1 MLVTVKTVITTV
13 RTKYVK
19 IKNKVCENKAC
30 ENKEQSM

>member
-19 IKNKVCENKAC
+19 IKNKVCENK
-30 ENKEQSM
+30 EQSM